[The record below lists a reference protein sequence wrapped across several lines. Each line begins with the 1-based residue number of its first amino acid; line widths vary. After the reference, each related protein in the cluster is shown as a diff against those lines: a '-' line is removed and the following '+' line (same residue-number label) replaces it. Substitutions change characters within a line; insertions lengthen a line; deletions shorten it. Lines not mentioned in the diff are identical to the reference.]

1 MAWTLFVMYASQ
13 IMSFRPQLLR
23 HLMTQLLAKVDAVV
37 DVVEEAS
44 EEGLS
49 FVEADGSSL
58 LLAE

>member
-1 MAWTLFVMYASQ
+1 ME
-13 IMSFRPQLLR
+13 LLR
-23 HLMTQLLAKVDAVV
+23 HLMARLLVKVDAVV

-44 EEGLS
+44 EEGPS